1 MVRIIYYLALNLHK
15 QAQCPG
21 MKINNAHQFSVLLY
35 ILKHVQASQLFHP
48 QVSLPLV
55 SIQCYSSQFKI
66 GDGGITSICT

>member
-1 MVRIIYYLALNLHK
+1 MVRTIYYLASNLYN

-21 MKINNAHQFSVLLY
+21 MKISNAHQFSVLLY

-48 QVSLPLV
+48 QVSLPLI
-55 SIQCYSSQFKI
+55 SIQCYSSQFKT